1 MSTEPRLPKEKL
13 LLSKVINDRDLSPL
27 FQRNV
32 NDSWFVDN
40 EDRKV
45 WSLLK
50 SHFTKYGECPSVDV
64 VKENFPS
71 YSLVEVNDS
80 VEYLLDGILA
90 SRRKIATVTMIGEA
104 IEAIDKRKDPEG
116 ALLELQKGIIKLEED
131 GLSQT
136 SDIDIT
142 ENPMQRWE
150 EYLYRK
156 DNPGL
161 LGVPTGFP
169 TIDAATGG
177 LQNGQLVIIV
187 APPKTG
193 KSTLALQI
201 AQNIHLKGSTP
212 MFQSFEMSNDEQ
224 LSRYVA
230 MRARVSHT
238 RYQNGALTN
247 EEESRVKTKLM
258 NMEHMREKFW
268 LVDSAA
274 GATVS
279 GIASKI
285 QILQPDVVFI
295 DGMYLM
301 MDENGEKPGSPQALT
316 NITRS
321 LKRLAQRVNKP
332 IVISTQILENKMR
345 NGQVTTD
352 AIGYSSSFHQDA
364 DVIFGLQREDENVDD
379 TRLLKVIASRNS
391 GPAEVSMLWDW
402 GSGTF
407 REIDASDL

>member
-1 MSTEPRLPKEKL
+1 MNKETL
-13 LLSKVINDRDLSPL
+13 LLGKAIQERDLTQL

-32 NDSWFVDN
+32 NDSWFLDN
-40 EDRKV
+40 EDRKI
-45 WSLLK
+45 WSFLK
-50 SHFTKYGECPSVDV
+50 AHFTKYGECPSVDV
-64 VKENFPS
+64 IKDNFPS
-71 YSLVEVNDS
+71 YRDDVVINDS
-80 VEYLLDGILA
+80 IEYFLDELI
-90 SRRKIATVTMIGEA
+90 SNRRKSATITMIGDA
-104 IEAIDKRKDPEG
+104 IQRIEKEKDHEG
-116 ALLELQKGIIKLEED
+116 ALIEIQKGIVKLEQE
-131 GLSQT
+131 GLTKST
-136 SDIDIT
+136 DVDIT
-142 ENPMQRWE
+142 ENPMQLWDD
-150 EYLYRK
+150 YLYRK
-156 DNPGL
+156 SNPGL
-161 LGVPTGFP
+161 LGVATGFD
-169 TIDAATGG
+169 TIDAATNG

-201 AQNIHLKGSTP
+201 AQNVHQQGKTP
-212 MFQSFEMSNDEQ
+212 MFQSFEMTNQEQ

-238 RYQNGALTN
+238 RYQSGSLDS
-247 EEESRVKTKLM
+247 EEESRVQTKLKAIAS
-258 NMEHMREKFW
+258 MREKFW
-268 LVDSAA
+268 LI
-274 GATVS
+274 GAVEGSTVS
-279 GIASKI
+279 AIASKI
-285 QILQPDVVFI
+285 QVHQPDIIFI

-301 MDENGEKPGSPQALT
+301 IDENGEKPGSPQALT

-364 DVIFGLQREDENVDD
+364 DVIFGLQREDDSVDS

-402 GSGTF
+402 NTGTF
-407 REIDASDL
+407 REITADDL

>member
-1 MSTEPRLPKEKL
+1 LW
-13 LLSKVINDRDLSPL
+13 DDYL
-27 FQRNV
+27 F
-32 NDSWFVDN
+32 
-40 EDRKV
+40 RK
-45 WSLLK
+45 
-50 SHFTKYGECPSVDV
+50 
-64 VKENFPS
+64 N
-71 YSLVEVNDS
+71 
-80 VEYLLDGILA
+80 
-90 SRRKIATVTMIGEA
+90 
-104 IEAIDKRKDPEG
+104 
-116 ALLELQKGIIKLEED
+116 
-131 GLSQT
+131 
-136 SDIDIT
+136 
-142 ENPMQRWE
+142 
-150 EYLYRK
+150 
-156 DNPGL
+156 NPGL

-169 TIDAATGG
+169 TIDSATNG
-177 LQNGQLVIIV
+177 LQNGQLIIIV

-212 MFQSFEMSNDEQ
+212 MFQSFEMTNAEQ

-238 RYQNGALTN
+238 RYQSGALTD
-247 EEESRVKTKLM
+247 EEESRVKAKLGAIK
-258 NMEHMREKFW
+258 NMREKFW
-268 LVDSAA
+268 LV
-274 GATVS
+274 GATEGSTVS
-279 GIASKI
+279 NIASKI
-285 QILQPDVVFI
+285 QIHQPDVVFI

-301 MDENGEKPGSPQALT
+301 IDENGEKPGSPQALT

-332 IVISTQILENKMR
+332 IVISTQVLENKMR

-402 GSGTF
+402 NSGQF
-407 REIDASDL
+407 REIDETDL

>member
-1 MSTEPRLPKEKL
+1 MNKEQL
-13 LLSKVINDRDLSPL
+13 LLSKVIETRDLTKL
-27 FQRNV
+27 FERNV
-32 NDSWFVDN
+32 NDSWFMDN

-50 SHFTKYGECPSVDV
+50 SHFTKYGECPSLDV
-64 VKENFPS
+64 VTENFPT
-71 YSLVEVNDS
+71 YKVVEAQDS
-80 VEYLLDGILA
+80 IDYLLDEIVA
-90 SRRKIATVTMIGEA
+90 RRRKIATITMVGEA
-104 IEAIDKRKDPEG
+104 IDQLEKERDHEA
-116 ALLELQKGIIKLEED
+116 ALISLQRGIVKLEEE
-131 GLSQT
+131 GLTT
-136 SDIDIT
+136 STDIDIT
-142 ENPMQRWE
+142 ENPLALWD
-150 EYLYRK
+150 EYMFRK
-156 DNPGL
+156 NNPGL

-169 TIDAATGG
+169 TIDKATNG
-177 LQNGQLVIIV
+177 LQNGQLIIIV

-212 MFQSFEMSNDEQ
+212 MFQSFEMTNQEQ

-238 RYQNGALTN
+238 RYQSGSLTD
-247 EEESRVKTKLM
+247 EEESRVKAKLRAIS
-258 NMEHMREKFW
+258 EMREKFW
-268 LVDSAA
+268 LVGASE

-279 GIASKI
+279 AVASKI

-301 MDENGEKPGSPQALT
+301 IDENGEKPGSPQALT

-332 IVISTQILENKMR
+332 VVISTQILENKMR

-364 DVIFGLQREDENVDD
+364 DVIFGLQREDENVDS

-391 GPAEVSMLWDW
+391 GNMQVSMLWDW
-402 GSGTF
+402 NTGAF
-407 REIDASDL
+407 REIDETDL

>member
-1 MSTEPRLPKEKL
+1 MNKETL
-13 LLSKVINDRDLSPL
+13 LLSKAIQDRDLTQL

-32 NDSWFVDN
+32 NDSWFIDN

-50 SHFTKYGECPSVDV
+50 AHFTNYGECPSIDV
-64 VKENFPS
+64 VKDNFPS
-71 YSLVEVNDS
+71 YQVVQVNDS
-80 VEYLLDGILA
+80 IEYLLDELIS
-90 SRRKIATVTMIGEA
+90 SRRKSATITMIGEA
-104 IEAIDKRKDPEG
+104 IEHIEKRRDHEG
-116 ALLELQKGIIKLEED
+116 ALIEIQKGLIKLEQD
-131 GLSQT
+131 GLTKS
-136 SDIDIT
+136 SDIDIS
-142 ENPMQRWE
+142 ENPTQRWD

-156 DNPGL
+156 ENPGL
-161 LGVPTGFP
+161 LGVTTGFP
-169 TIDAATGG
+169 TIDLATGG
-177 LQNGQLVIIV
+177 LQNGQLIIIV

-201 AQNIHLKGSTP
+201 AQNVHIKEHKVP
-212 MFQSFEMSNDEQ
+212 MFQSFEMTNQEQ
-224 LSRYVA
+224 LSRYDA

-238 RYQNGALTN
+238 RLQRGALN
-247 EEESRVKTKLM
+247 PDEESRYLAKLKG
-258 NMEHMREKFW
+258 MENLKHKFW
-268 LVDSAA
+268 LIGATE

-279 GIASKI
+279 AIASKI
-285 QILQPDVVFI
+285 QVHQPDVVFI

-301 MDENGEKPGSPQALT
+301 IDENGEKPGSPQALT

-332 IVISTQILENKMR
+332 IVISTQVLENKMR

-391 GPAEVSMLWDW
+391 GPAEVSLLWDW
-402 GSGTF
+402 NTGAF
-407 REIDASDL
+407 REITADDL

>member
-1 MSTEPRLPKEKL
+1 MNKETML
-13 LLSKVINDRDLSPL
+13 ISKAIQDRDLTRL
-27 FQRNV
+27 FERNV
-32 NDSWFVDN
+32 NDTWFIDN

-50 SHFTKYGECPSVDV
+50 SHFTKYGECPSIDV
-64 VKENFPS
+64 VVSNFPS
-71 YSLVEVNDS
+71 YRVMEVNDS
-80 VEYLLDGILA
+80 VEYLLDELI
-90 SRRKIATVTMIGEA
+90 STRRKSATITMIGDA
-104 IEAIDKRKDPEG
+104 IEKIEKQRDHEG
-116 ALLELQKGIIKLEED
+116 ALLEIQKGIIKLEQD
-131 GLSQT
+131 GLTKST
-136 SDIDIT
+136 DRDLT
-142 ENPMQRWE
+142 DNPMQLWDD
-150 EYLYRK
+150 YLYRK
-156 DNPGL
+156 SNPGL

-169 TIDAATGG
+169 TIDAATNG
-177 LQNGQLVIIV
+177 LQNGQLIIIV

-201 AQNIHLKGSTP
+201 AQNVHLKGSTP
-212 MFQSFEMSNDEQ
+212 MFQSFEMTNDEQ

-238 RYQNGALTN
+238 RYQVGALTDA
-247 EEESRVKTKLM
+247 EESRVKAKLQAVAQ
-258 NMEHMREKFW
+258 MREKFW
-268 LVDSAA
+268 LV
-274 GATVS
+274 GATEGSTVS
-279 GIASKI
+279 SIAAKI
-285 QILQPDVVFI
+285 QVHQPDVVFI

-321 LKRLAQRVNKP
+321 LKRLAQRTNKP
-332 IVISTQILENKMR
+332 IVISTQVLENKMR

-402 GSGTF
+402 NTGTF
-407 REIDASDL
+407 REITADDL